1 MRATAAVARAPSEHA
16 AREPT
21 RADLPEGMENRS
33 PMTTSTQALSLSPDQ
48 ERRIEEILARYPT
61 KRAACIPTLHVC
73 QEAVGWVSPEV
84 VAYVAQRLG
93 MATSEVQGVVTFYTM
108 YHQAPVGK
116 HVLWVC
122 RTLSCD
128 LRGGKT
134 IQEHVEKRLGCHA
147 NETSADGTWTLKK
160 AECLAACGYAP
171 MVQIDD
177 RFYENLT
184 PEKLDAIMDR
194 IERGE
199 MPTQD
204 ETPWVPNAPAGAS
217 S

>member
-1 MRATAAVARAPSEHA
+1 
-16 AREPT
+16 
-21 RADLPEGMENRS
+21 
-33 PMTTSTQALSLSPDQ
+33 MTTPPQAPTLALSSEQ
-48 ERRIEEILARYPT
+48 TRRIDEIVARYPT
-61 KRAACIPTLHVC
+61 SRAACIPVLHVC
-73 QEAVGWVSPEV
+73 QEATGWVSPEV
-84 VAYVAQRLG
+84 IAFVAARLG
-93 MATSEVQGVVTFYTM
+93 MSTSEVQGVVTFYTM

-116 HVLWVC
+116 HVIWVC

-134 IQEHVEKRLGCHA
+134 IQEHLERRLGCHVG
-147 NETSADGTWTLKK
+147 ETSADGRWTLKK

-184 PEKLDAIMDR
+184 PAKLDAILDR

-199 MPTQD
+199 VPAQE
-204 ETPWVPNAPAGAS
+204 ETPFVPNGAPS

>member
-1 MRATAAVARAPSEHA
+1 
-16 AREPT
+16 
-21 RADLPEGMENRS
+21 
-33 PMTTSTQALSLSPDQ
+33 MTTSHPALSPTSLSLSPEQ
-48 ERRIEEILARYPT
+48 ERRIDEILARYPT
-61 KRAACIPTLHVC
+61 RRAACIPTLHVC
-73 QEAVGWVSPEV
+73 QEAVGWVSPDV
-84 VAYVAQRLG
+84 IAFVAQRLG

-134 IQEHVEKRLGCHA
+134 LQEHAEKRLGCHA
-147 NETSADGTWTLKK
+147 GHTSGDGQWTLKK

-194 IERGE
+194 IEKGE
-199 MPTQD
+199 MPAQE
-204 ETPWVPNAPAGAS
+204 ETAWTPNASAT
-217 S
+217 

>member
-1 MRATAAVARAPSEHA
+1 
-16 AREPT
+16 
-21 RADLPEGMENRS
+21 
-33 PMTTSTQALSLSPDQ
+33 MTTSPQALSLSPEQ
-48 ERRIEEILARYPT
+48 ERRIEEIIARYPT
-61 KRAACIPTLHVC
+61 RRAACIPTLHVC

-84 VAYVAQRLG
+84 VAFVANRLG
-93 MATSEVQGVVTFYTM
+93 METSEVQGVVTFYTM

-116 HVLWVC
+116 HVVWVC

-147 NETSADGTWTLKK
+147 GETTADGKWTLKK
-160 AECLAACGYAP
+160 AECLAGCGYAP

-184 PEKLDAIMDR
+184 PEKLDALMDR

-199 MPTQD
+199 MPAQE
-204 ETPWVPNAPAGAS
+204 ETPWVPGSPSGAS

>member
-1 MRATAAVARAPSEHA
+1 
-16 AREPT
+16 
-21 RADLPEGMENRS
+21 
-33 PMTTSTQALSLSPDQ
+33 MTTSTQALSLSPEQD
-48 ERRIEEILARYPT
+48 RRIDEIIARYPT
-61 KRAACIPTLHVC
+61 RRAACIPTLHVC
-73 QEAVGWVSPEV
+73 QEVVGWVSPAV
-84 VAYVAQRLG
+84 IALVATRLG

-134 IQEHVEKRLGCHA
+134 IQEHLEKRLGCHA
-147 NETSADGTWTLKK
+147 GETSADGQWTLKK
-160 AECLAACGYAP
+160 AECLAGCGYAP

-184 PEKLDAIMDR
+184 PEKLDALMDR
-194 IERGE
+194 IEKGE
-199 MPTQD
+199 MPTQE
-204 ETPWVPNAPAGAS
+204 ETAWLANSTSSNA
-217 S
+217 